1 MAKDIRTIL
10 NAYQR
15 VFGFACHVF
24 ESPDIPITYLPTG
37 WLPHIRG
44 QLCALDRG
52 ILIKDAWKPHLQRL
66 NDESSM
72 EVIAANTEPT
82 PTEKLPANV
91 CWMWLRI
98 ITISDIADMDCQSI
112 QIRRLWGF

>member
-37 WLPHIRG
+37 WIPHIRG
-44 QLCALDRG
+44 QLCALDGG

-72 EVIAANTEPT
+72 EVIAANTELT
-82 PTEKLPANV
+82 PTENLLANE
-91 CWMWLRI
+91 C
-98 ITISDIADMDCQSI
+98 
-112 QIRRLWGF
+112 